1 MKVSQST
8 TIYRGSKKAFHIN
21 QRAISRKDNRSSVT
35 NESGVPQ
42 MKVFQKRADCENTL
56 RHTSDQPHGQTIVN
70 DLKTYK
76 MSESRYVCLSVYLS
90 RYLPTYLFIYLPI
103 YWSNTHQHTQ
113 NTYLIS
119 LFHSGARLSKKVHQ
133 DIHFF
138 RCNIQPSD
146 MITAIP

>member
-21 QRAISRKDNRSSVT
+21 QRDVSRKDNRSSVT

-56 RHTSDQPHGQTIVN
+56 RHTSDQPHGQTIVS

-90 RYLPTYLFIYLPI
+90 RYLPAYLPVHLSTYL
-103 YWSNTHQHTQ
+103 S
-113 NTYLIS
+113 TYLSIGLIHTNTLRIRIS
-119 LFHSGARLSKKVHQ
+119 S
-133 DIHFF
+133 
-138 RCNIQPSD
+138 PSS
-146 MITAIP
+146 TQEHV